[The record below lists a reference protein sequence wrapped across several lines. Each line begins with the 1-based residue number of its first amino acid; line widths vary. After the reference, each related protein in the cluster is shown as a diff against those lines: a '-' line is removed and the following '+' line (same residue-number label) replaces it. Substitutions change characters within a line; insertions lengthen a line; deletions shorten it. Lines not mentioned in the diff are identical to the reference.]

1 MITFK
6 IQSIKSEHSVN
17 FIERLI
23 ELVNRYMRS
32 LFGIMGFQEFIIDR
46 FDYDDNAELWDVKL
60 LRTVNGKRIL
70 YEMTIDNHTGE
81 LISFGRD
88 RS

>member
-1 MITFK
+1 
-6 IQSIKSEHSVN
+6 
-17 FIERLI
+17 
-23 ELVNRYMRS
+23 MRS